1 MYFFRG
7 HGPVL
12 VASEWQSCLGIAG
25 NFYPCA
31 DWRQHQKTDRKGGGT
46 SMNNGSPP
54 VHEFPV
60 HQVGEKGLLGSLI
73 LDSSIYLENAADIDP
88 QLFWTPAN
96 RIIFKAVRDL
106 APNFD
111 AIDFS
116 ALRSALSAGE
126 LEEIGG
132 VSYLDEVFA
141 FVPTAKNWRWYYDQ
155 AFSAHRLRQA
165 HLAALEIL
173 KLEDNTDE
181 ALAAAEQALKSIAE
195 PGAKEP
201 VPFRERVR
209 QTEEWIEGLATSPP
223 QSVVQFGIS
232 ALDSALLPIERG
244 DQLVLGAET
253 GGGKSALASQLI
265 LSSTDKKFAVFSVEM
280 LSRSLVARMFA
291 AEGRIGF
298 SKLRQ
303 GRLTEREAKRF
314 RQAKERLISREIWI
328 EDDQPIDIRLISAKC
343 RRFKRKGL
351 DVVVVDYLQLV
362 APIAGKRDSSRERE
376 VAEISRSLKTLA
388 LELDV
393 VVIALSQLNDDG
405 RLRESRAIGQ
415 DADIV
420 LQIRHGDE
428 GAAIH
433 VLKHRNGPRGS
444 IPVTFDGAT
453 LRFSDVENRAAMQ
466 SGALRLPY
474 SDQHE

>member
-1 MYFFRG
+1 
-7 HGPVL
+7 
-12 VASEWQSCLGIAG
+12 
-25 NFYPCA
+25 
-31 DWRQHQKTDRKGGGT
+31 
-46 SMNNGSPP
+46 MNNGSPP

-60 HQVGEKGLLGSLI
+60 SEVGEKGLLCSLV

-88 QLFWTPAN
+88 QLFWVPAN

-106 APNFD
+106 APHFD
-111 AIDFS
+111 AIDFG
-116 ALRSALSAGE
+116 ALRSALSADE

-132 VSYLDEVFA
+132 IQYLDEVFG
-141 FVPTAKNWRWYYDQ
+141 FVPTAKGWRWYYDQ
-155 AFSAHRLRQA
+155 ARSVHQLRQA

-173 KLEDNTDE
+173 KLKDNIDE
-181 ALAAAEQALKSIAE
+181 ALAAAEQALKAIAE

-201 VPFRERVR
+201 VSFRERVH

-244 DQLVLGAET
+244 DQLVLCAET
-253 GGGKSALASQLI
+253 SGGKSALAGQVI
-265 LSSTDKKFAVFSVEM
+265 LSSTDRKFAVFSAEM
-280 LSRSLVARMFA
+280 PFRSLVARMFA

-303 GRLTEREAKRF
+303 GRLTQGEAQRFREAK
-314 RQAKERLISREIWI
+314 ERIISREIWI
-328 EDDQPIDIRLISAKC
+328 EDKQPIDIRSISAKC

-351 DVVVVDYLQLV
+351 DAVVVDYLQLV
-362 APIAGKRDSSRERE
+362 TPIAGKRDSSRERE
-376 VAEISRSLKTLA
+376 VAEISRSLKSLA

-393 VVIALSQLNDDG
+393 VVIALSQLNDSG
-405 RLRESRAIGQ
+405 QLRESRAIGQ

-420 LQIRHGDE
+420 LQIFHADD
-428 GAAIH
+428 GAAIQ
-433 VLKHRNGPRGS
+433 VRKHRNGPRCS
-444 IPVTFDGAT
+444 IPVSFDAAT
-453 LRFSDVENRAAMQ
+453 MRFSDAENRMPRQ
-466 SGALRLPY
+466 SGATRLPY